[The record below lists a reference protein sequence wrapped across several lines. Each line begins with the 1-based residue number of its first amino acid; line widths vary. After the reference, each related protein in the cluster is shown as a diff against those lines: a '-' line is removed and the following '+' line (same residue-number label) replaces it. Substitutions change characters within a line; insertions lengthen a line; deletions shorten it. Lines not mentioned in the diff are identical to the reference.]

1 MCLLYKLAKKVIDD
15 HYRSEIRQPN
25 EVMHLSAIVYNLKKY
40 LKFEQKPVKSGAEI
54 LALAALVKRI
64 FQLLFGAYIKYRKLA
79 YNF

>member
-1 MCLLYKLAKKVIDD
+1 
-15 HYRSEIRQPN
+15 
-25 EVMHLSAIVYNLKKY
+25 MHLSAIVYNLKKY